1 MQISNGNVPEDI
13 VTEFIKPFI
22 SYFIPMDD
30 ERQIR
35 HIMRHIFRYLIFQS
49 DIGIDYMEKF
59 KAWRDVSINIF
70 IICQFYYI

>member
-1 MQISNGNVPEDI
+1 MQISNGNVPEDV
-13 VTEFIKPFI
+13 VTELIKPFI
-22 SYFIPMDD
+22 SYFISMDD

-59 KAWRDVSINIF
+59 KAWRDVSINSF
-70 IICQFYYI
+70 II